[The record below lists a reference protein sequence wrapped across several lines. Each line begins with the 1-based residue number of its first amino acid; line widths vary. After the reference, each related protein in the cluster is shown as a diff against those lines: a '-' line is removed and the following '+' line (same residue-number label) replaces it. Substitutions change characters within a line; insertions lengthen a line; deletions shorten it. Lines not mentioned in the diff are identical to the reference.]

1 MKALFP
7 PLSIPPAQLAISKK
21 GEQLLVWCVIR
32 KKHLVMTPEE
42 WVRQHVVHFL
52 LNDQKI
58 ALPRINTEHL
68 LKINGQNRRCDV
80 VVVDGYGKPVL
91 IVECKAAT
99 VALDEKTLLQISN
112 YAQATNVPYLWMTNG
127 IDHYIIDTKNPS
139 ELLESFPSLK

>member
-1 MKALFP
+1 MKTLFP
-7 PLSIPPAQLAISKK
+7 PLSIPPAQLSISKK
-21 GEQLLVWCVIR
+21 GDQFVVWCVVR
-32 KKHLVMTPEE
+32 KKHLVLTPEE

-52 LNDQKI
+52 INERQI

-68 LKINGQNRRCDV
+68 LRINGQNRRCDV
-80 VVVDGYGKPVL
+80 LVVDSFGQPLL

-112 YAQATNVPYLWMTNG
+112 YGKATTVPFLWMTNG

-139 ELLESFPSLK
+139 ELLAEFPSLK

>member
-80 VVVDGYGKPVL
+80 LVVDGFGKPIL

>member
-1 MKALFP
+1 V
-7 PLSIPPAQLAISKK
+7 
-21 GEQLLVWCVIR
+21 VWCVVR
-32 KKHLVMTPEE
+32 KKHLVLTPEE

-52 LNDQKI
+52 INERQI

-68 LKINGQNRRCDV
+68 LRINGQKRRCDV
-80 VVVDGYGKPVL
+80 LVVDSFGQPLL

-112 YAQATNVPYLWMTNG
+112 YAKATTVPFLWMTNG

-139 ELLESFPSLK
+139 ELLAEFPSLK

>member
-7 PLSIPPAQLAISKK
+7 PLSIPAAKLAISKK
-21 GEQLLVWCVIR
+21 GEHLLVWCVIR

-80 VVVDGYGKPVL
+80 LVVDGYGKPVL

>member
-80 VVVDGYGKPVL
+80 LVVDGYGQPVL
-91 IVECKAAT
+91 IVECKAAS
-99 VALDEKTLLQISN
+99 VPLDEKTLLQISN
-112 YAQATNVPYLWMTNG
+112 YAQATNVPFLWMTNG
-127 IDHYIIDTKNPS
+127 IDHFIIDTKNPS

>member
-80 VVVDGYGKPVL
+80 LVVDGYGKPVL